1 MITYYIQSDD
11 KDALIL
17 TLISLGVSQI
27 NVELNDS
34 PASGRYGEFVLDWI
48 GEIYEDAGVT
58 EEVDTGEV
66 DEFGDPIYV
75 FQPIYASVGGY
86 HCNIYSH
93 LPLPESL
100 EQYLV
105 SPTPTTPARKLAGT

>member
-1 MITYYIQSDD
+1 MKTYHI
-11 KDALIL
+11 KANTLTELGIALVA
-17 TLISLGVSQI
+17 TGFFKVDPEQDGAEP
-27 NVELNDS
+27 VAVD
-34 PASGRYGEFVLDWI
+34 GRYVADWV
-48 GEIYEDAGVT
+48 GEIT
-58 EEVDTGEV
+58 TPTGEV
-66 DEFGDPIYV
+66 TIVEYGELDEEGFSIESTEPV
-75 FQPIYASVGGY
+75 YASVGGY